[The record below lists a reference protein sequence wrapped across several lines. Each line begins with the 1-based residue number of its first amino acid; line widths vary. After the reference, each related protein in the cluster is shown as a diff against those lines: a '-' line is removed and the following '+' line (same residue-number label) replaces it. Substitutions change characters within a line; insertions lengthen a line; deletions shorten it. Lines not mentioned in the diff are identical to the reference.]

1 MINNPIHNKDA
12 LKQLE
17 QSWAELLKS
26 KGIKKPSCNKVEG
39 RTVRTSKW
47 LLYLF
52 QLIPILI
59 VLGLLYKATGIQ
71 LSPSA
76 HYAGTIIVITCVAS
90 FLISTFYMAL
100 SSFVRNEFIATPISE
115 HMLFEYK
122 KSKIVQHTALYF
134 ITTGFISIGL
144 IIFEY
149 TTVKILLHC
158 SLALITSLAAFSI
171 LLKFIKHIIFLA
183 LIPPV
188 ILMISSYISNSN
200 LESIYSNLLP
210 IVSYFPAALG
220 LANLNEFSLVLPS
233 WVLAL
238 LFISSCL
245 IIQRHFSQYRKEFT
259 IERLKQGN
267 IIKIQFS
274 ELEDDLQS
282 KQTKLD
288 PTEAHTLDDYLN
300 QSDSL
305 TQDQIQNEPK
315 LVEPKLV
322 TLFKAKLNPREK
334 LLTEIGHSSQDI
346 TKDKPPNTYT
356 SYRLIKPTLYLILM
370 LLVGLANKH
379 YTLNISDTTS
389 FLVAVLALSS
399 LCFNHSGVIFFLKSN
414 KNIPLLSQL
423 PISYKEIVR
432 LHIKEISFRSTFVI
446 PFLIIALIINRYLY
460 QSTQL
465 ITVQLIIMI
474 SVLYFCLSYLQ
485 ILNYRQH
492 ANIISKVI
500 GNKFYRTI
508 QFIMIAA
515 FFITGSFIIDLL
527 IGDSPLGCYLV
538 SAVFILITSFI
549 AWLHYKSYQCPSLD
563 VHSTKALNNL
573 K

>member
-1 MINNPIHNKDA
+1 MMNNPIHNKDA

-17 QSWAELLKS
+17 QSWEELLKS

-39 RTVRTSKW
+39 RTSKW
-47 LLYLF
+47 ILYLL
-52 QLIPILI
+52 QLTSIPILF
-59 VLGLLYKATGIQ
+59 GLLYKATGIQ

-76 HYAGTIIVITCVAS
+76 HYAGTIIVITYLAS
-90 FLISTFYMAL
+90 VLISTFYMVL
-100 SSFVRNEFIATPISE
+100 SNFVQNEFLATPISE
-115 HMLFEYK
+115 QMLFEYK
-122 KSKIVQHTALYF
+122 KSKLVQHTAFYL
-134 ITTGFISIGL
+134 ITTGLLSISL

-149 TTVKILLHC
+149 TTAKILLHW

-183 LIPPV
+183 LIPCV

-200 LESIYSNLLP
+200 LEWIYSSLLP
-210 IVSYFPAALG
+210 IVSYFPAALS
-220 LANLNEFSLVLPS
+220 LANLNEFSLALPS

-245 IIQRHFSQYRKEFT
+245 IIQRHFSQYKKHFT
-259 IERLKQGN
+259 VERLKQEN

-274 ELEDDLQS
+274 ELEDDFQS
-282 KQTKLD
+282 KQIDQD

-300 QSDSL
+300 QSDSH

-315 LVEPKLV
+315 LV
-322 TLFKAKLNPREK
+322 TLFKARLNPREK

-346 TKDKPPNTYT
+346 AKYKPPNTYT
-356 SYRLIKPTLYLILM
+356 SYRLIKPTLYLILI
-370 LLVGLANKH
+370 LLAGLANKH
-379 YTLNISDTTS
+379 YTLNISDIAS
-389 FLVAVLALSS
+389 FLVAVFTLKS
-399 LCFNHSGVIFFLKSN
+399 LCFNHSGVISFLKSN
-414 KNIPLLSQL
+414 NNIPLLSQL

-460 QSTQL
+460 ESTQL

-500 GNKFYRTI
+500 GNRFYRTI
-508 QFIMIAA
+508 QFLMISAC
-515 FFITGSFIIDLL
+515 FITGSFIFKDLL

-538 SAVFILITSFI
+538 SAVFILVTSFI
-549 AWLHYKSYQCPSLD
+549 AWLHYKSYQCPRLD
-563 VHSTKALNNL
+563 VHQQKPLTKTI
-573 K
+573 

>member
-1 MINNPIHNKDA
+1 MMNNPIHNKGA

-17 QSWAELLKS
+17 QSWEELLKS
-26 KGIKKPSCNKVEG
+26 KGIKKPPCNKVEG
-39 RTVRTSKW
+39 QTSKW
-47 LLYLF
+47 ILYLI
-52 QLIPILI
+52 QLTSIPI
-59 VLGLLYKATGIQ
+59 VFGLLYKATGIQ

-76 HYAGTIIVITCVAS
+76 HYAGTIIVITYLAS
-90 FLISTFYMAL
+90 VLISTFYMVL
-100 SSFVRNEFIATPISE
+100 SNFVQNEFLATPISE
-115 HMLFEYK
+115 QMLFEYK
-122 KSKIVQHTALYF
+122 KSKLVQHTAFYL
-134 ITTGFISIGL
+134 ITTGLLSIGL

-149 TTVKILLHC
+149 TTAKILLHW

-171 LLKFIKHIIFLA
+171 LLKYIKHIIFLA
-183 LIPPV
+183 LIPSV
-188 ILMISSYISNSN
+188 ILIISLFTSNSN
-200 LESIYSNLLP
+200 LEWIYSSLLP

-233 WVLAL
+233 WALAL

-245 IIQRHFSQYRKEFT
+245 IIQQHFSQYKKYFT
-259 IERLKQGN
+259 VERLKQEN
-267 IIKIQFS
+267 IHEIQFR
-274 ELEDDLQS
+274 ELEGYLQS
-282 KQTKLD
+282 KQTDLD
-288 PTEAHTLDDYLN
+288 PAEAHTLDDYLN
-300 QSDSL
+300 QSDSH

-315 LVEPKLV
+315 LV
-322 TLFKAKLNPREK
+322 TLFKARLNPREK

-346 TKDKPPNTYT
+346 AKYKPPNTYT

-379 YTLNISDTTS
+379 YTINIIDIVS
-389 FLVAVLALSS
+389 FIVAVLTISS

-414 KNIPLLSQL
+414 NNIPLLSQL

-460 QSTQL
+460 ESTQL
-465 ITVQLIIMI
+465 ITVQHIIMI

-492 ANIISKVI
+492 SNIISKVI
-500 GNKFYRTI
+500 DNKSYRTI

-515 FFITGSFIIDLL
+515 CFITGNFIFKDLL

-538 SAVFILITSFI
+538 SAVFILVTSFI
-549 AWLHYKSYQCPSLD
+549 AWLHYKSYQCPRLD
-563 VHSTKALNNL
+563 VHSAKAIN
-573 K
+573 